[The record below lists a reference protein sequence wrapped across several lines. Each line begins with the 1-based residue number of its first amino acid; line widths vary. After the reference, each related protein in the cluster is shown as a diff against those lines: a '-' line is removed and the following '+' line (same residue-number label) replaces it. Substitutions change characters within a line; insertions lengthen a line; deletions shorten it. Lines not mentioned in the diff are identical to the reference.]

1 MRKVSLLMYNT
12 LPPSGLGAGGVL
24 ASTGVPPFQVVGLA
38 VIALSAALGGIL
50 LLRIAQRRRAQ
61 REAR

>member
-1 MRKVSLLMYNT
+1 MYNT

-24 ASTGVPPFQVVGLA
+24 ASTGVPQFQVVGLA
-38 VIALSAALGGIL
+38 IISLSALLGGIL
-50 LLRIAQRRRAQ
+50 LLRVAARRRRQ